1 MNTPTRTRIIT
12 AAGALTLTA
21 AGLLFAGPL
30 DPPAGPVTSTYKTL
44 TEVEPRIAINLTNTP
59 GDADSLFKIT
69 QRGSY
74 YLTGNITGVVG
85 KHGIE
90 IAASGVT
97 LDLMGFDLV
106 GIPGMGAFDGVS
118 ATVNSLTNIT
128 IRNGSVRGWGDEGV
142 DLETLGPINSA
153 VIDVRASGNTG
164 NGIWASF
171 GSTISGCSTFQNSGN
186 GIVVGP
192 GSTLT
197 GCTAYLNTGNG
208 IFADASTVVGC
219 TAVFNAGGGIFAE
232 GGSTVTGCTAQQN
245 SVRGIFVAA
254 GSTVTGCTALG
265 NSGDGIYAGEGSTVT
280 GCTASSNTG
289 DGIEVSSNCRVTDNT
304 CAFNGNGGNGSGIFA
319 SGGSDNRI
327 EGNNCTGADR
337 GINVDT
343 AGNII
348 IRNTCSGNSIDWVIA
363 ANNVCGPI
371 LDRRAPASAAISG
384 FTAPDSTGSTH
395 PNANFSY

>member
-1 MNTPTRTRIIT
+1 MNTQNVRFFRFALIAAAVLI
-12 AAGALTLTA
+12 ASAGALT
-21 AGLLFAGPL
+21 AGPL
-30 DPPAGPVTSTYKTL
+30 TPPAGPVTSTYKTL

-69 QRGSY
+69 QPGSY

-90 IAASGVT
+90 IAVAVNGPSVT
-97 LDLMGFDLV
+97 IDLMGYELAGV
-106 GIPGMGAFDGVS
+106 AGSLNGISV
-118 ATVNSLTNIT
+118 TVFSTRNVA
-128 IRNGSVRGWGDEGV
+128 IRNGTLRAWGGDGV
-142 DLETLGPINSA
+142 DVFSFSSA
-153 VIDVRASGNTG
+153 NNLLDGLRVEG
-164 NGIWASF
+164 NGGRGISAGV
-171 GSTISGCSTFQNSGN
+171 GSM
-186 GIVVGP
+186 V
-192 GSTLT
+192 T
-197 GCTAYLNTGNG
+197 GCTARVNTGNG

-245 SVRGIFVAA
+245 SVRGIFVGA

-265 NSGDGIYAGEGSTVT
+265 NSGDGIHAGEGCTVT
-280 GCTASSNTG
+280 GCTASFNTG
-289 DGIEVSSNCRVTDNT
+289 DGIEVFSNCRVTDNT

-363 ANNVCGPI
+363 ANNVVGPI

-384 FTAPDSTGSTH
+384 FSAPDSTGSTH

>member
-1 MNTPTRTRIIT
+1 
-12 AAGALTLTA
+12 
-21 AGLLFAGPL
+21 
-30 DPPAGPVTSTYKTL
+30 
-44 TEVEPRIAINLTNTP
+44 
-59 GDADSLFKIT
+59 
-69 QRGSY
+69 
-74 YLTGNITGVVG
+74 
-85 KHGIE
+85 
-90 IAASGVT
+90 
-97 LDLMGFDLV
+97 
-106 GIPGMGAFDGVS
+106 
-118 ATVNSLTNIT
+118 
-128 IRNGSVRGWGDEGV
+128 
-142 DLETLGPINSA
+142 
-153 VIDVRASGNTG
+153 
-164 NGIWASF
+164 
-171 GSTISGCSTFQNSGN
+171 
-186 GIVVGP
+186 
-192 GSTLT
+192 
-197 GCTAYLNTGNG
+197 
-208 IFADASTVVGC
+208 
-219 TAVFNAGGGIFAE
+219 
-232 GGSTVTGCTAQQN
+232 
-245 SVRGIFVAA
+245 
-254 GSTVTGCTALG
+254 
-265 NSGDGIYAGEGSTVT
+265 VT